1 MTAILL
7 LGATQSPPSSYM
19 LRELKD
25 VAQPD
30 PVSWWPQTLGWQIL
44 LLALLLYLGYR
55 LYLKGIFWWR
65 NRYRQEAITAL
76 LSLSA
81 EDPHWPTQMMKII
94 KIVMVYLEPKNA
106 SLYGAPLLEQ
116 MGRYHAKAHLAND
129 ESFQQLLKCLE
140 DPHAARPDFSA
151 VRQGL
156 SQWLSGHQVPEARHG
171 SA

>member
-44 LLALLLYLGYR
+44 LLMLLLYLGYR

-76 LSLSA
+76 QSLSA

-116 MGRYHAKAHLAND
+116 MGRYHTKAQLAND
-129 ESFQQLLKCLE
+129 ESFQQWLKCLE
-140 DPHAARPDFSA
+140 DPNAARPDFSV

-156 SQWLSGHQVPEARHG
+156 SLWLSGHHLPEAGHG

>member
-1 MTAILL
+1 MTATLL
-7 LGATQSPPSSYM
+7 LGSAQSPPNSYM
-19 LRELKD
+19 LRELKE
-25 VAQPD
+25 VALPD

-44 LLALLLYLGYR
+44 LVLLVLYLGYR
-55 LYLKGIFWWR
+55 LYLGVIFWWR

-116 MGRYHAKAHLAND
+116 MGRYHAKTSLSSD
-129 ESFQQLLKCLE
+129 ESFLQWLKCLE
-140 DPHAARPDFSA
+140 DPNATRPDFTA
-151 VRQGL
+151 LRQGL
-156 SQWLSGHQVPEARHG
+156 SQWLSGHQLPESRHG